1 MTRGLACAAALLLAA
16 GCARE
21 GGARFDIL
29 DSTPPPQLVPPPAPE
44 PEPFEPS
51 EGSLWR
57 GESSERLLAFENRAR
72 RVGDVL
78 TVLIEETANASN
90 EALTE
95 LERESSIDA
104 SLDSDIALQTLIT
117 RPVLNLLNLLGFT
130 DLRSDDEPS
139 GPVQVV
145 DASTTADYDANGKL
159 ERKASFVTTVA
170 CMVTDVTSSG
180 LLRVEGTRNLTINNE
195 TQVIQLAGYVRPEDV
210 RIDNTVPSA
219 LIASAD
225 IYYSGA
231 GVLSEDQ
238 RVPWLTR
245 IFKRVLPF

>member
-1 MTRGLACAAALLLAA
+1 MRAALALVALALCGG

-21 GGARFDIL
+21 GPMRVDIL
-29 DSTPPPQLVPPPAPE
+29 GSTPPPVMVPPPAPE
-44 PEPFEPS
+44 PENFQPA

-57 GESSERLLAFENRAR
+57 GESSRSQLAFENRAR
-72 RVGDVL
+72 RVGDIL
-78 TVLIEETANASN
+78 TVRIEETANATN
-90 EALTE
+90 EASTK
-95 LERESSIDA
+95 LERDTDMNA

-117 RPVLNLLNLLGFT
+117 RPVLNLLNFLGFT
-130 DLRSDDEPS
+130 DQRSDKSPS
-139 GPVQVV
+139 GPVNIV
-145 DASTTADYDANGKL
+145 DASSSTDYDGKGKL

-170 CMVTDVTSSG
+170 CMVTDITSSG

-195 TQVIQLAGYVRPEDV
+195 TQVILLSGYVRPEDV

-225 IYYSGA
+225 IHYSGA

-238 RVPWLTR
+238 RVPWLMR
-245 IFKRVLPF
+245 IFKRVLPV

>member
-1 MTRGLACAAALLLAA
+1 MTRAFALWALALSAL
-16 GCARE
+16 GCAQE
-21 GGARFDIL
+21 GPTQIDIL
-29 DSTPPPQLVPPPAPE
+29 GSTPPPLMVPPPAPE
-44 PEPFEPS
+44 PEPFEPA

-57 GESSERLLAFENRAR
+57 GESSRRLLAFENRAR
-72 RVGDVL
+72 RVGDV
-78 TVLIEETANASN
+78 VSVQIEETANATN
-90 EALTE
+90 EASTK
-95 LERESSIDA
+95 LERDTDMDA

-117 RPVLNLLNLLGFT
+117 RPVLNLLNFLGFT
-130 DLRSDDEPS
+130 DLRSDDTPT
-139 GPVQVV
+139 GPVDIVS
-145 DASTTADYDANGKL
+145 ASSTTDYDGKGKL
-159 ERKASFVTTVA
+159 MRKASFITTVA

-195 TQVIQLAGYVRPEDV
+195 TQVIRLAGYVRPEDV
-210 RIDNTVPSA
+210 RIDNSVPSS

-238 RVPWLTR
+238 RVPWLMR

>member
-1 MTRGLACAAALLLAA
+1 VTRALALCVVALLSCACA
-16 GCARE
+16 GEGPARI
-21 GGARFDIL
+21 DIL
-29 DSTPPPQLVPPPAPE
+29 GSTPPAPIVPPPAPE
-44 PEPFEPS
+44 PEVFEPAD
-51 EGSLWR
+51 GSLWR
-57 GESSERLLAFENRAR
+57 GEESRRLLAFENRAR
-72 RVGDVL
+72 RVGDLL
-78 TVLIEETANASN
+78 TVLIEERADAEK

-95 LERESSIDA
+95 LERESTIDA

-139 GPVQVV
+139 GPVQIV
-145 DASTTADYDANGKL
+145 DATTSADYDGRGTI
-159 ERKASFVTTVA
+159 ERSASFVTTVA
-170 CMVTDVTSSG
+170 CVVTDVTSSG

-225 IYYSGA
+225 IYYSGN

-238 RVPWLTR
+238 RVPWLLR
-245 IFKRVLPF
+245 VFKRVLPF